1 MLGFVALLILVGW
14 LVVVAGQISRLEGSL
29 RGLEVRVV
37 ETGGNVQAS
46 ILRDVT
52 EARRVMESL
61 RAEHEGRRRLEEEIR
76 LSARRIEAVLA
87 GTHSR
92 GQAGENLLRDA
103 FRQFPPGMI
112 ETNFRVNGKPVE
124 YALVLPDRKRLPIDS
139 KWPGADLLARL
150 DEESDPVRREEILA
164 EIERVVSRKAREVTH
179 YIDPASTL
187 PWAVAAVPD
196 AAFAACRQAHV
207 EAYRGNV
214 ILMPYS
220 MAIPYLLTLY
230 KLYLQQARSIDLENL
245 GNYVQQLDRS
255 LDGLERILENSVA
268 RGATMVANAYGEGK
282 RLVAEM
288 RGSLAYMM
296 SAAPSGAA
304 GAAAELA
311 AAAVDEAAGDD
322 KVGDAGGSF
331 RG

>member
-1 MLGFVALLILVGW
+1 MLVGRGWPVLGGITGAGLPVIGLAVLVIAALVFLIGW

-29 RGLEVRVV
+29 RGLEVRV
-37 ETGGNVQAS
+37 EG
-46 ILRDVT
+46 
-52 EARRVMESL
+52 L

-92 GQAGENLLRDA
+92 GRAGENVLGDA

-112 ETNFRVNGKPVE
+112 ETNFKVNGKPVE
-124 YALVLPDRKRLPIDS
+124 YALVLPDRKRLAIDS
-139 KWPGADLLARL
+139 KWPGADLLSRL
-150 DEESDPVRREEILA
+150 DEENDPARREEILA

-207 EAYRGNV
+207 EAYRGDV

-255 LDGLERILENSVA
+255 LDGLERILENSVS

-282 RLVAEM
+282 RLLAEM
-288 RGSLAYMM
+288 RGAL
-296 SAAPSGAA
+296 
-304 GAAAELA
+304 AELA
-311 AAAVDEAAGDD
+311 AGADETDGND
-322 KVGDAGGSF
+322 KVGDAGVV
-331 RG
+331 